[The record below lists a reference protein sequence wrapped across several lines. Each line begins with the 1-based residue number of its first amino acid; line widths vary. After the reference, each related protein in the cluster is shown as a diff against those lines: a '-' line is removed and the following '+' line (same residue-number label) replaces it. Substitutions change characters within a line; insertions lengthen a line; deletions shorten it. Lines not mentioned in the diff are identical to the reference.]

1 MKVAEYWKLV
11 EAKAIE
17 LRDLLNSLLKLT
29 TSTYNSVFTVE
40 DILKRPSLAGTTLDW
55 EFRTDKRRHVV
66 VLYAEY
72 LKLSAELSSMLSA
85 TVVAEDVLTGRDMCA
100 VGHYINNESAAT
112 PGLHLESDTQKTRGQ
127 PDTSPKNSPPTAAA
141 SISPSTLL

>member
-29 TSTYNSVFTVE
+29 KSTYHSVFTVE

-66 VLYAEY
+66 VLYEEY
-72 LKLSAELSSMLSA
+72 LKLSAELSSMLS
-85 TVVAEDVLTGRDMCA
+85 VEV
-100 VGHYINNESAAT
+100 HW
-112 PGLHLESDTQKTRGQ
+112 
-127 PDTSPKNSPPTAAA
+127 TA
-141 SISPSTLL
+141 S

>member
-29 TSTYNSVFTVE
+29 RTTYHSVFAIE
-40 DILKRPSLAGTTLDW
+40 DILKRPSLAGTTIDW

-66 VLYAEY
+66 VLYTEY
-72 LKLSAELSSMLSA
+72 LKLSAELCDMLA
-85 TVVAEDVLTGRDMCA
+85 IEVDYPRVEND
-100 VGHYINNESAAT
+100 
-112 PGLHLESDTQKTRGQ
+112 
-127 PDTSPKNSPPTAAA
+127 PPL
-141 SISPSTLL
+141 PRL

>member
-17 LRDLLNSLLKLT
+17 LCDLLNSLLKLT
-29 TSTYNSVFTVE
+29 THHSVFTVE

-55 EFRTDKRRHVV
+55 EFRSDKRRYVV
-66 VLYAEY
+66 VIYAEY

-85 TVVAEDVLTGRDMCA
+85 TVVAEEELTGRDMCA
-100 VGHYINNESAAT
+100 VVIEEQATQEHYLDTRHAAT
-112 PGLHLESDTQKTRGQ
+112 PGPHLERDAQKG
-127 PDTSPKNSPPTAAA
+127 
-141 SISPSTLL
+141 